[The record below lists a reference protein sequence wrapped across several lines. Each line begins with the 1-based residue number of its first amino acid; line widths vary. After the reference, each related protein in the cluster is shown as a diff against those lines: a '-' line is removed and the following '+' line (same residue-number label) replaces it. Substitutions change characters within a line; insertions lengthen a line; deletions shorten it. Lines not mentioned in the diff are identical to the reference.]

1 MSMPLRAILLI
12 SAMAIVYAV
21 SSTPAQADAIDGYW
35 CSPDGRTLLIDGP
48 HIVTP
53 GGKSMK
59 GDYDRHG
66 FRYTVPK
73 QEPDAGSII
82 DMNLIDDDTV
92 QYQASA
98 ANAKSELWQRCSKP
112 VS

>member
-1 MSMPLRAILLI
+1 MTIRVILSIAALV
-12 SAMAIVYAV
+12 IVYAL

-35 CSPDGRTLLIDGP
+35 CSPDGRSLFIDGP
-48 HIVTP
+48 LIVTP

-73 QEPDAGSII
+73 QEQGAGSII

-98 ANAKSELWQRCSKP
+98 ADAKSELWQRCSKP

>member
-1 MSMPLRAILLI
+1 
-12 SAMAIVYAV
+12 
-21 SSTPAQADAIDGYW
+21 
-35 CSPDGRTLLIDGP
+35 
-48 HIVTP
+48 
-53 GGKSMK
+53 MK

-66 FRYTVPK
+66 FQYTVPK
-73 QEPDAGSII
+73 QEPGAGSII